1 MKTKDAK
8 RLARELAREKD
19 YFDDTALAAI
29 QEALERA
36 FPRTRWGRHLSEAI
50 LQEISERTRGAENL
64 QKWLPSAMPVPAT
77 LHEVT
82 RTLRDTYPPTD
93 RPLFYTNNPLM
104 KGAK

>member
-36 FPRTRWGRHLSEAI
+36 FPRTRWGRWLFEGIAA
-50 LQEISERTRGAENL
+50 EISERKRGVENL
-64 QKWLPSAMPVPAT
+64 QKWLPTEKPAT

-93 RPLFYTNNPLM
+93 RPLFYTNNPLL
-104 KGAK
+104 KVAK